1 MDEFPGKVAVITGA
15 GRGIGRAIALYCAQQ
30 GMHVVLAGIGLESLT
45 TTAAEIE
52 ALGVKSLTVQTDVSL
67 LGDVQNLA
75 DQSFATFGQV
85 DLLVNNAGVAKPTPL
100 LESTID
106 DWHWVMGVNFYGVLY
121 GSHTFIPRMA
131 RQAAPSYVVNMSSLG
146 GIYPTGGSYSVA
158 KHAVFVLTE
167 SLYGELA
174 KTAPHVHICVY
185 CPGWVATEFDQ
196 GERSRPPRL
205 SKNVA
210 QLSDEKRV
218 RWRESLAQGVPPAEA
233 ARILFAG
240 LAENKLYIGPLA
252 YREQEPRLADAVR
265 MRMENILNE
274 RNP

>member
-1 MDEFPGKVAVITGA
+1 MKEWPGKVAVITGA
-15 GRGIGRAIALYCAQQ
+15 GRGIGRAIAFHCAQQ
-30 GMHVVLAGIGLESLT
+30 GMKVVLAGIGLESLT
-45 TTAAEIE
+45 QTAADLAEFGAETLI
-52 ALGVKSLTVQTDVSL
+52 VQTDVSL
-67 LGDVQNLA
+67 LEDVLKLA
-75 DQSFATFGQV
+75 DQSYDAFGKV

-121 GSHTFIPRMA
+121 ASHTFIPRMA
-131 RQAAPSYVVNMSSLG
+131 QQATPSYVVNMSSLG

-174 KTAPHVHICVY
+174 KTAPHVHISVY

-196 GERSRPPRL
+196 GERSRPERF
-205 SKNVA
+205 NNDVA
-210 QLSDEKRV
+210 QLSDEKRMG
-218 RWRESLAQGVPPAEA
+218 WRQALAQGVAPEEA
-233 ARILFAG
+233 AQILFDG
-240 LAENKLYIGPLA
+240 LAEKKLYIGPLA
-252 YREQEPRLADAVR
+252 YKEQEPRFADAVR
-265 MRMENILNE
+265 MRIENILNE